1 LLLATNNSH
10 WYKPKAPLVSRSFK
24 KKKQRHKKAPR
35 EVSPVTML
43 TDELDAMR
51 RDLRRTIRAYAARLE
66 LDLAES
72 IAAVTRYKRAEELS
86 RERLHDV
93 RDLTIMMRKRKL
105 KPEKGRR
112 KDVRKLDLLIRDL
125 HSITQP
131 NAEHNDSK

>member
-1 LLLATNNSH
+1 VQA
-10 WYKPKAPLVSRSFK
+10 KISFASQSLK
-24 KKKQRHKKAPR
+24 QKKQRHKKAPR

-43 TDELDAMR
+43 TDEMDAVR

-72 IAAVTRYKRAEELS
+72 VAAVTRYKRAEELS
-86 RERLHDV
+86 RERLHDI

-112 KDVRKLDLLIRDL
+112 KDVRKLDSIIRDL

-131 NAEHNDSK
+131 NAEHSDPK

>member
-1 LLLATNNSH
+1 V
-10 WYKPKAPLVSRSFK
+10 KQ
-24 KKKQRHKKAPR
+24 KKQQHKKPR
-35 EVSPVTML
+35 EISPVTML
-43 TDELDAMR
+43 TDELDSVR

-72 IAAVTRYKRAEELS
+72 IAAVNRYKRGQDLS
-86 RERLHDV
+86 RERLHDI

-112 KDVRKLDLLIRDL
+112 KDVRKLDCLIRDL

-131 NAEHNDSK
+131 NVDHGDVK

>member
-1 LLLATNNSH
+1 L
-10 WYKPKAPLVSRSFK
+10 KQ
-24 KKKQRHKKAPR
+24 KKQRHKKAPR

-43 TDELDAMR
+43 TDELDSVR

-72 IAAVTRYKRAEELS
+72 IAAVTRYKKAEDLS
-86 RERLHDV
+86 RERLHDI

-112 KDVRKLDLLIRDL
+112 KDVRKLDSLIRDL
-125 HSITQP
+125 HSIAQP
-131 NAEHNDSK
+131 NADPSDSK

>member
-1 LLLATNNSH
+1 V
-10 WYKPKAPLVSRSFK
+10 KR
-24 KKKQRHKKAPR
+24 KKQRHKKAR

-43 TDELDAMR
+43 TDELDSVR

-72 IAAVTRYKRAEELS
+72 MAAVTRYKRDEDLS
-86 RERLHDV
+86 RERLHDI

-112 KDVRKLDLLIRDL
+112 KDVRKLDSLIRDL
-125 HSITQP
+125 QSIARPDADQS
-131 NAEHNDSK
+131 DSK

>member
-1 LLLATNNSH
+1 M
-10 WYKPKAPLVSRSFK
+10 KR
-24 KKKQRHKKAPR
+24 KKQRDNRTR

-43 TDELDAMR
+43 SNELDAVR

-86 RERLHDV
+86 TERLHDI

-112 KDVRKLDLLIRDL
+112 KDVRKLDSLIRDL
-125 HSITQP
+125 HSIAQP
-131 NAEHNDSK
+131 NADRSDSK

>member
-1 LLLATNNSH
+1 V
-10 WYKPKAPLVSRSFK
+10 KR
-24 KKKQRHKKAPR
+24 KKQRHKKPQR

-43 TDELDAMR
+43 TDELDSVR

-72 IAAVTRYKRAEELS
+72 MAAVTRYKQPEDLS
-86 RERLHDV
+86 RERLHDI

-112 KDVRKLDLLIRDL
+112 KDVRKLDSLIRDL
-125 HSITQP
+125 QSIARPGADQS
-131 NAEHNDSK
+131 DSK

>member
-1 LLLATNNSH
+1 V
-10 WYKPKAPLVSRSFK
+10 KR
-24 KKKQRHKKAPR
+24 KKQQHKKARR

-43 TDELDAMR
+43 TDELDALR

-72 IAAVTRYKRAEELS
+72 FAAVARYKRAEDLS
-86 RERLHDV
+86 RERLHDI

-112 KDVRKLDLLIRDL
+112 KDVRKLDSLIRDL
-125 HSITQP
+125 HSITHP
-131 NAEHNDSK
+131 NADHSNAK